1 MDFHGVEETG
11 SLKRTGMQFLTDEI
25 RKADRTLNY

>member
-1 MDFHGVEETG
+1 MDFHGVEE
-11 SLKRTGMQFLTDEI
+11 SEDIQRAGMQFLADEI

>member
-1 MDFHGVEETG
+1 MDFHGVEEG
-11 SLKRTGMQFLTDEI
+11 NGIKREGMKFLADEI